1 MNQNIKNVIVF
12 YAIVLVSLLTSSVG
26 IYILNDL
33 LGRIYVG
40 ATLFII
46 PLLLIYTI
54 IYKLIPTKKA
64 SE

>member
-12 YAIVLVSLLTSSVG
+12 YAIVLVSLLTSSIG